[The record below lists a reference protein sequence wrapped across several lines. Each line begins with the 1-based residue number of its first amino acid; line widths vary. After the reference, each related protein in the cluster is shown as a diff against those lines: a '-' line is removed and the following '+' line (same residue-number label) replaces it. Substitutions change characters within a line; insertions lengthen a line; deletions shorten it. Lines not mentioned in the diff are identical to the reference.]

1 MNPADAPELNEMAHW
16 LSVLG
21 LTGLKPPVRDAALAH
36 VAQIHMAQAIE
47 LTTALTEL
55 AKARVALARFQM
67 LENSVASVLAEFRA
81 PVAAPVAPRLQL
93 VRESGGAPKMSCFC
107 DGSGCVGCAR

>member
-47 LTTALTEL
+47 LTTALTEV
-55 AKARVALARFQM
+55 ARLRADVARLSRF
-67 LENSVASVLAEFRA
+67 ENSVASLVSSLFLMMSSR
-81 PVAAPVAPRLQL
+81 AAPR
-93 VRESGGAPKMSCFC
+93 
-107 DGSGCVGCAR
+107 